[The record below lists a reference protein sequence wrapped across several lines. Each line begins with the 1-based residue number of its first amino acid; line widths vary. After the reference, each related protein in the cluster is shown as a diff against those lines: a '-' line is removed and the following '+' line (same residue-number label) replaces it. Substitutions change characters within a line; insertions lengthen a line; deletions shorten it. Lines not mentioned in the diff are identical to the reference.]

1 MAKLNKRL
9 HIRRKSDQKVESA
22 NIYSTK
28 ADLDQDEPCLTVRLD
43 DNQVGYVQ
51 GTRNLTDDLAIDAYV
66 KKNGVEEVFR
76 LKSLSGLEIPSA
88 TVVFTATSR
97 QTTFTL
103 PKGITRVLAIVIS
116 SGIRNKFS
124 GGKND
129 LYGGILPPQNAIV
142 TGKTGVNVDSG
153 KGQQFV
159 SVDSP
164 IRGFLLNRTTGMLEV
179 APNVT
184 TNFQNYYGI
193 PTAIQTVNGLY
204 KHVKQSSIRAK
215 LFNVKTEVDNATLTI
230 ATPTAYTDPLT
241 GVVEATKVASTQ
253 KRISS
258 PMIQESPSLGDHA
271 DISTGNEIE
280 SVSISVNVIGNG
292 GVGAKPMSPFHTG
305 TTTDY
310 SSELKFKLS
319 GERRYSQMD
328 SGQPYDMELDFSE
341 KPAPPSLSGITV
353 HDARPLP
360 GGVAIRNNDENPNR
374 PSINNI
380 QIPPKAGYGQDG
392 ESIRQPYIEGLA
404 GYDEPM
410 LAGGLGGAPGQ
421 NGAPGK
427 VSKFAILND
436 DLTISYFKS
445 GSGGAGGKITTGKVI
460 NDTLLD
466 RLDTGY
472 DAEYSRRIGY
482 SNVSISVVNSNSAQ
496 NTIGR
501 SGYIEATWG
510 GTLDPETLRVLHPT
524 EGAVILMYGPDIES
538 GLIPLYV
545 WELEYKS
552 ISTKNVVEYKL
563 NGIEGCTPFSPKKF
577 VLEKSVELTTGD
589 SVANADTAVAA
600 ELNKVTPENCI
611 LEYFDTESNQWKN
624 FVGDGRTATF
634 STSEGKIVIDIPLR
648 LYATKW
654 RVRCTANPTGNLQ
667 ASPHIVSYEV
677 YDVDSLK
684 RRHSR
689 NEIKII
695 SQ

>member
-76 LKSLSGLEIPSA
+76 LKSVSGLEIPSA

-103 PKGITRVLAIVIS
+103 PKGITRVLAIAIS
-116 SGIRNKFS
+116 SGLKAPIIYDDDTHEGIRP
-124 GGKND
+124 
-129 LYGGILPPQNAIV
+129 LQNAKV
-142 TGKTGVNVDSG
+142 VGKSTAVLDSG
-153 KGQQFV
+153 NGQLFI
-159 SVDSP
+159 SKDTP

-179 APNVT
+179 ATNVRD
-184 TNFQNYYGI
+184 NFQNYFGI
-193 PTAIQTVNGLY
+193 TTAIQTPRGTYQHSN
-204 KHVKQSSIRAK
+204 QSSFRAK
-215 LFNVKTEVDNATLTI
+215 LFNVKTEVENATLNITV
-230 ATPTAYTDPLT
+230 PTAYNDPMN
-241 GVVEATKVASTQ
+241 GIVEAKNITVATS
-253 KRISS
+253 RVNS
-258 PMIQESPSLGDHA
+258 PNIEGVE
-271 DISTGNEIE
+271 TNGTTYGGNLTAPI
-280 SVSISVNVIGNG
+280 VINAIGNG
-292 GVGAKPMSPFHTG
+292 GVGGKPMSPNHTRVA
-305 TTTDY
+305 TDY
-310 SSELKFKLS
+310 TPTLKVHIEGY
-319 GERRYSQMD
+319 GETYVDVAEGGDGHTNFNWRED
-328 SGQPYDMELDFSE
+328 FDFSK
-341 KPAPPSLSGITV
+341 KPSPPNISGITV
-353 HDARPLP
+353 HDNIPIP
-360 GGVAIRNNDENPNR
+360 GGIALTSNDESPSQ

-380 QIPPKAGYGQDG
+380 ILPDKAGYGEDG
-392 ESIRQPYIEGLA
+392 ESIKQPYIEGLS
-404 GYDEPM
+404 GYDEPI
-410 LAGGLGGAPGQ
+410 LSGGLGGAPGR

-445 GSGGAGGKITTGKVI
+445 GSGGAGGVITTGKLVTDDYI
-460 NDTLLD
+460 QEKHGGSDNH
-466 RLDTGY
+466 Y
-472 DAEYSRRIGY
+472 EYSEITVTNTG
-482 SNVSISVVNSNSAQ
+482 
-496 NTIGR
+496 NTIGYP
-501 SGYIEATWG
+501 SYIEAIWG
-510 GTLDPETLRVLHPT
+510 GILSPKTLKVLHQT

-552 ISTKNVVEYKL
+552 ISTKNTVEYKL
-563 NGIEGCTPFSPKKF
+563 NGIEGCAPFSPKKF

-589 SVANADTAVAA
+589 SVANADTAVVA
-600 ELNKVTPENCI
+600 ERDKVAPENCV

-634 STSEGKIVIDIPLR
+634 TTSEGKIVIDIPLR

>member
-116 SGIRNKFS
+116 SGLKSNFT
-124 GGKND
+124 GGEND
-129 LYGGILPPQNAIV
+129 LYGGIRPPQNAKV
-142 TGKTGVNVDSG
+142 VGKATAVLDSG
-153 KGQQFV
+153 NGQSFI

-179 APNVT
+179 ATNVRD
-184 TNFQNYYGI
+184 NFQNYYGI
-193 PTAIQTVNGLY
+193 TTALQNPNGGY
-204 KHVKQSSIRAK
+204 RHAKQSSFRAK
-215 LFNVKTEVDNATLTI
+215 LFNVKTEVENATLNITV
-230 ATPTAYTDPLT
+230 PTAYNDPMD
-241 GVVEATKVASTQ
+241 GVVEIKNITTDTQ
-253 KRISS
+253 RINSPSVSGITSLGTTTHLEES
-258 PMIQESPSLGDHA
+258 PMHYIMCLNA
-271 DISTGNEIE
+271 
-280 SVSISVNVIGNG
+280 IGNG
-292 GVGAKPMSPFHTG
+292 GVGGKPMAPYIQPSISAS
-305 TTTDY
+305 DY
-310 SSELKFKLS
+310 SSELSFRVS
-319 GERRYSQMD
+319 SNNHNGVPVTVSR
-328 SGQPYDMELDFSE
+328 DFSE
-341 KPAPPSLSGITV
+341 KPSPPNITGV
-353 HDARPLP
+353 TPYDNKPIP
-360 GGVAIRNNDENPNR
+360 GGIALARNDENPSM
-374 PSINNI
+374 PSINNLTL
-380 QIPPKAGYGQDG
+380 PSMVGYGQTG

-410 LAGGLGGAPGQ
+410 LEGGAGGAPGQ
-421 NGAPGK
+421 NGSPGK

-445 GSGGAGGKITTGKVI
+445 GSGGAGGKITTGQMFDVGGAFLSMDDMANSYTNCSAEVI
-460 NDTLLD
+460 NSDTAL
-466 RLDTGY
+466 
-472 DAEYSRRIGY
+472 
-482 SNVSISVVNSNSAQ
+482 
-496 NTIGR
+496 NTIGH
-501 SGYIEATWG
+501 SGYIEAIWG
-510 GTLDPETLRVLHPT
+510 GALSPKTIKMLHPT

-577 VLEKSVELTTGD
+577 VLEKSVELITGD
-589 SVANADTAVAA
+589 SVANADTAVVT
-600 ELNKVTPENCI
+600 ERDKVTPENCV

-634 STSEGKIVIDIPLR
+634 TTNEGKIVIDIPLR